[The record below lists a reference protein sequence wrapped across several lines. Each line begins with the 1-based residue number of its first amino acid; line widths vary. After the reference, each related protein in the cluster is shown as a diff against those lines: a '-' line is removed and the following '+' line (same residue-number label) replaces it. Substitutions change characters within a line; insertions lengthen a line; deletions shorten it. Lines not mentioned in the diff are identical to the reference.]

1 MLVSIES
8 MIDIKPFRT
17 PKESLWLLIPF
28 VLMPVFGQ
36 DSDSTDAEESRGRE
50 IFTSVDFSF
59 SQDKGNTDFISKY
72 YSNKNYNYF
81 LIGIDENDP
90 LCHSMK
96 NFRCFTYDA
105 IVYLVDYSTKI
116 KIEDRIKYLEISRL

>member
-1 MLVSIES
+1 
-8 MIDIKPFRT
+8 MIMIYLLPLGGKVIKSNQSNLGAT
-17 PKESLWLLIPF
+17 LLQLIQKN
-28 VLMPVFGQ
+28 LNHYK
-36 DSDSTDAEESRGRE
+36 AHK
-50 IFTSVDFSF
+50 I
-59 SQDKGNTDFISKY
+59 
-72 YSNKNYNYF
+72 NYNYF